1 MRSLGSRRG
10 WALLFPVMICWSLQ
24 PHGAEGQDARST
36 IRLPGLRLRRGRHFS
51 AALTAIVGT
60 AVRSSAVSRRAKRRF
75 GCVLVTHHEDTESVG
90 SIERS
95 GRIQRI
101 DGDVVPVQIQKRKLR
116 SADAGIEMRLLF
128 QLADESARP

>member
-1 MRSLGSRRG
+1 MERESRGVENLEFSL
-10 WALLFPVMICWSLQ
+10 ANQ
-24 PHGAEGQDARST
+24 AA
-36 IRLPGLRLRRGRHFS
+36 LPG
-51 AALTAIVGT
+51 VGT